1 MLRVKAL
8 EHIELL
14 KTADPL
20 SGPILDIGCGAGEL
34 FEHYKDIGLH
44 VRGVDPSSSM
54 IHEAKLR
61 LGSEAGLVS
70 VQKET
75 LSVLR
80 EDSST
85 VWLST
90 AALGQYGSR
99 SELSAVADAFCH
111 NPSVRVLA
119 LLDVIHP
126 TAYMLW
132 KQGLLSHHGFE
143 GEGRGMTSGRV
154 GMSYLARGASF
165 LRTLLASTSYSS
177 ACLLPG
183 NGGYAYRPGVLISIF
198 ERPEQTAEVTSSRY
212 YEYRYH
218 LLIRKGSQ
226 QSLDSYRESL
236 DL

>member
-14 KTADPL
+14 KTAGPL

-34 FEHYKDIGLH
+34 FEHYKDIGLR
-44 VRGVDPSSSM
+44 VRGIDPSPSM

-61 LGSEAGLVS
+61 LGPEAGLVS

-80 EDSST
+80 DDSST

-99 SELSAVADAFCH
+99 SELSAVADAFFH
-111 NPSVRVLA
+111 NPCVRVLA

-126 TAYMLW
+126 TAYVLW
-132 KQGLLSHHGFE
+132 KQGLLSHHGLE
-143 GEGRGMTSGRV
+143 GGGSVTSGKV
-154 GMSYLARGASF
+154 GRSSLARGASF
-165 LRTLLASTSYSS
+165 LRTLFASTSYSS

-183 NGGYAYRPGVLISIF
+183 SGGYAFRPGVLISIF

-236 DL
+236 CL